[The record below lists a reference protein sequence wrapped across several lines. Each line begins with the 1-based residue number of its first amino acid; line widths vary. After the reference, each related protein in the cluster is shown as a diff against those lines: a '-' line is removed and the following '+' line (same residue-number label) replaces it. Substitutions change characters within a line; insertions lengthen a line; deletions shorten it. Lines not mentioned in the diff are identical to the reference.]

1 MGRNGEMSTDLK
13 ILRTELSAQAS
24 TLLIFLIVS
33 AAVLAMSLV
42 VGMGT
47 MIVPMAMITVAFL
60 PMPMFARDDKGRMNT
75 MYVILPVSRTR
86 RVLARY
92 LLLLGAAIVMTL
104 AGLAV
109 SVLIDPYATR
119 YPYFDRPAMASL
131 MGLAF
136 AFMCFVTGVQLPL
149 AVQLRLPQ
157 GRDVRGVHPY
167 PDRLRW
173 ILVVAA
179 VSPLDLDPAETDQR
193 FLHRAAGFGPRHRLD
208 GPLGRDLHL
217 SVRPPRP
224 VTSRQ
229 HKDLRLIEYSLHP
242 WPLAVAKQK
251 ISITYK
257 MRSISKISAT
267 TAHIRRPR
275 QDRRLRRNG
284 RRPQKASMKA
294 HTPGLFHLGRRPVL
308 VRDDC
313 RQYRSATDVS
323 G

>member
-131 MGLAF
+131 MGLTF

-149 AVQLRLPQ
+149 LFSFDFLKVGMFAACIPLLTVFGGSLLLQQ
-157 GRDVRGVHPY
+157 Y
-167 PDRLRW
+167 PRW
-173 ILVVAA
+173 ISILLKPI
-179 VSPLDLDPAETDQR
+179 SDSCT
-193 FLHRAAGFGPRHRLD
+193 
-208 GPLGRDLHL
+208 GPLGLALGIVWMALSAVTSIFLYGRRDL
-217 SVRPPRP
+217 
-224 VTSRQ
+224 
-229 HKDLRLIEYSLHP
+229 
-242 WPLAVAKQK
+242 
-251 ISITYK
+251 
-257 MRSISKISAT
+257 
-267 TAHIRRPR
+267 
-275 QDRRLRRNG
+275 
-284 RRPQKASMKA
+284 
-294 HTPGLFHLGRRPVL
+294 
-308 VRDDC
+308 
-313 RQYRSATDVS
+313 
-323 G
+323 